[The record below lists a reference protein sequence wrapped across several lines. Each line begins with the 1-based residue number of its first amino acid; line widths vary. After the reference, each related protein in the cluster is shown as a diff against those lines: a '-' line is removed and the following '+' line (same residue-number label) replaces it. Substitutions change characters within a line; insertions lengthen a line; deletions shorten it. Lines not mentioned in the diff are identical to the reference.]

1 MSLSNHKLDAVIKAS
16 ASSLVDED
24 VEYANSVDVTNTVV
38 SEKALRKVRKRIK
51 TKEHNWWS
59 TLPIAMRR
67 SVAAVLCICTVAFF
81 TCMAVA
87 PVRAEFFKIFIN
99 GYEKFAAIF
108 YVSDNSTP
116 DTIEDYNEPTLQP
129 SDTIKQT
136 VMKDSN
142 YYIIQYIKGDE
153 VVLVYQQSVITDS
166 SSDVDNEN
174 CTMSDV
180 EINENKAVLFTYN
193 DGHSALTWH
202 DDKYAYSIYSYSTDI
217 QTDMLTLIAESIK

>member
-1 MSLSNHKLDAVIKAS
+1 MSLSNHNLDAVIKAS

-24 VEYANSVDVTNTVV
+24 VEYANSVDITNTVV

-59 TLPIAMRR
+59 TLPVAMRR

-108 YVSDNSTP
+108 YVSDNNTP
-116 DTIEDYNEPTLQP
+116 ETIEDYNEPTLQP
-129 SDTIKQT
+129 SDTVKQI

-142 YYIIQYIKGDE
+142 YYIIQYVKDDE
-153 VVLVYQQSVITDS
+153 TVLVYQQSVITDS

-180 EINENKAVLFTYN
+180 EINENKAVLFTYD
-193 DGHSALTWH
+193 DGHKALTWH
-202 DDKYAYSIYSYSTDI
+202 DDEYAYSIYSYSTNI
-217 QTDMLTLIAESIK
+217 QADMLMLIAENIK